1 MNPFD
6 NARGRGHS
14 LRQLR
19 GRRGGTVLEETAGEQ
34 SAGAA
39 GKVGYVEL
47 LRANRDFRLLWLGQ
61 VVSQLGDWFDTIALF
76 TLVLKLTGSGR
87 AVGLVLVARF
97 LPSVVLGPLSGVL
110 ADRFDRRRIMIASDA
125 ARALVVLGFLF
136 VRDPEHV
143 WLVYLLTVLQL
154 AFSAFFEPAR
164 SAALPSL
171 VRERDLV
178 TANSISSV
186 TWSAMLTLGAAVGGP
201 VTDWFGTDA
210 AFVID
215 SLTYLVSAALVWSV
229 RLPKRAPRPK
239 TPLTLSKALGVTDT
253 LEGLRYVWRRPRVL
267 AVLLVKPAWGLGGGI
282 LTLLPVFGEKVFR
295 LSLHAAA
302 GGAALSISALYAA
315 RGVGTALGP
324 VLTRRFYSETRQQMQ
339 RAIGFAFVVAGAF
352 YCAFGAARGFGPA
365 LLWLAIAHAGG
376 SVLWVFSTVLLQ
388 SSVEDEFRGRVF
400 AAELMLMTLAMAA
413 SNYATG
419 EALDRFQVSP
429 RAAAVAIGL
438 FFLLPG
444 LLWPLTR
451 RWWDRGE

>member
-1 MNPFD
+1 M
-6 NARGRGHS
+6 AVK
-14 LRQLR
+14 
-19 GRRGGTVLEETAGEQ
+19 VLEEAAGEQ
-34 SAGAA
+34 TAGAA
-39 GKVGYVEL
+39 GESEGYVGL
-47 LRANRDFRLLWLGQ
+47 LRVNRDFRLLWLGQ

-110 ADRFDRRRIMIASDA
+110 ADRFNRRHIMIASDV

-136 VRDPEHV
+136 VRRPEQV

-164 SAALPSL
+164 SAALPS
-171 VRERDLV
+171 VVAERDLL
-178 TANSISSV
+178 TANSLSSV

-201 VTDWFGTDA
+201 ITDWFGTDV
-210 AFVID
+210 AFVTD

-229 RLPKRAPRPK
+229 RLPKRRPRPK
-239 TPLTLSKALGVTDT
+239 TPLTAAKALGVADT
-253 LEGLRYVWRRPRVL
+253 LEGLRYVWHRPRVL
-267 AVLLVKPAWGLGGGI
+267 ALLLVKPAWGLGGGI

-295 LSLHAAA
+295 LSLHAAL
-302 GGAALSISALYAA
+302 GGAALGMSALYAA

-324 VLTRRFYSETRQQMQ
+324 VLTRRFYSETRAQMQ
-339 RAIGFAFVVAGAF
+339 RAIGVSFLVAGAF
-352 YCAFGAARGFGPA
+352 YVAFGGAQSFTLA
-365 LLWLAIAHAGG
+365 LLWLAVAHAGG

-400 AAELMLMTLAMAA
+400 AAELMLLTLALAA
-413 SNYATG
+413 SNYVTG
-419 EALDRFQVSP
+419 EALDGFGVSP

-438 FFLLPG
+438 LFFLPG
-444 LLWPLTR
+444 VLWPLTR
-451 RWWDRGE
+451 RWWDRERGK

>member
-1 MNPFD
+1 MS
-6 NARGRGHS
+6 AGE
-14 LRQLR
+14 
-19 GRRGGTVLEETAGEQ
+19 RGGRPE
-34 SAGAA
+34 
-39 GKVGYVEL
+39 GYVGL

-76 TLVLKLTGSGR
+76 TLVLRLTGSAR

-110 ADRFDRRRIMIASDA
+110 ADRFNRRHIMIASDA

-136 VRDPEHV
+136 VRRPEHV
-143 WLVYLLTVLQL
+143 WLVYVLTVLQL

-164 SAALPSL
+164 SAALPS
-171 VRERDLV
+171 VVHERDLV
-178 TANSISSV
+178 TANSVSSV

-215 SLTYLVSAALVWSV
+215 SLTYLVSAVLVWRM
-229 RLPKRAPRPK
+229 RLPKREPRPK
-239 TPLTLSKALGVTDT
+239 TRLTLAKALGVTDT
-253 LEGLRYVWRRPRVL
+253 LEGLRYVRQRPRVL

-282 LTLLPVFGEKVFR
+282 LTLLPVFSNQVFR

-302 GGAALSISALYAA
+302 GGAALGLSALYAA

-324 VLTRRFYSETRQQMQ
+324 VLTRRFYSETRAQMQ
-339 RAIGFAFVVAGAF
+339 RAIGVSFLVAGAF
-352 YCAFGAARGFGPA
+352 YCAFGAARSFPLA
-365 LLWLAIAHAGG
+365 LFWLMVAHAGG

-400 AAELMLMTLAMAA
+400 AAELMLLTLALAA

-419 EALDRFQVSP
+419 EALDRFEISP
-429 RAAAVAIGL
+429 RAVTVAIGL
-438 FFLLPG
+438 LFLLPG
-444 LLWPLTR
+444 LLWLLTR
-451 RWWDRGE
+451 RLWDRET